1 MNVSLP
7 KKQENYVRS
16 LVKKGRYN
24 SASEVVRTGL
34 RLLEEKE
41 RVNELKLK
49 ELKRLIQEGI
59 DSGPAAPLD
68 MEEIKA
74 TARRQFKERKANPA

>member
-7 KKQENYVRS
+7 KKQEQYVKA

-34 RLLEEKE
+34 RLREEKE

-49 ELKRLIQEGI
+49 ELKRLVQEGI
-59 DSGPAAPLD
+59 NSGPATPLD

-74 TARRQFKERKANPA
+74 TARRQFKER

>member
-7 KKQENYVRS
+7 KKQEQYVKA

-41 RVNELKLK
+41 RVNELKPK
-49 ELKRLIQEGI
+49 ELKRLVQEGI
-59 DSGPAAPLD
+59 NSGPATPLD

-74 TARRQFKERKANPA
+74 TARRQFKER